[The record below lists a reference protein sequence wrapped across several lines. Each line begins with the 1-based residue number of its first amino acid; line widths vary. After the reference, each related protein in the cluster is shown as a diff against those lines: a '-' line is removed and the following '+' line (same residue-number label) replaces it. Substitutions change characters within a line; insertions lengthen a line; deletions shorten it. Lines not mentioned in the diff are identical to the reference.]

1 MPKSHTVANVLR
13 SISDN
18 LSLDLYRTIA
28 KSNGE
33 SGDSLLAK
41 IKITRKQF
49 YSRLSS
55 LTNAGLIKRK
65 QGKYSLTTFGK
76 VVYNSEK
83 AIENAYNIYWKLRAI
98 DSIGISSDL
107 PEEEYS
113 KIVDALIDN
122 YQIRDTLMK
131 NEDFQ
136 DKKPDTNKAKLTTK
150 ISETARIERIS

>member
-18 LSLDLYRTIA
+18 LSLDLFRTIA

-83 AIENAYNIYWKLRAI
+83 AIENAFNMYWKLRAI

-122 YQIRDTLMK
+122 YQIKDTLMK
-131 NEDFQ
+131 TEDFK
-136 DKKPDTNKAKLTTK
+136 DKKLDINKAKVITK
-150 ISETARIERIS
+150 FPETARIERIS

>member
-122 YQIRDTLMK
+122 YQIKDTLMK
-131 NEDFQ
+131 NEDFK
-136 DKKPDTNKAKLTTK
+136 DKKTDTNKAKLTTK
-150 ISETARIERIS
+150 FPETARIERIS